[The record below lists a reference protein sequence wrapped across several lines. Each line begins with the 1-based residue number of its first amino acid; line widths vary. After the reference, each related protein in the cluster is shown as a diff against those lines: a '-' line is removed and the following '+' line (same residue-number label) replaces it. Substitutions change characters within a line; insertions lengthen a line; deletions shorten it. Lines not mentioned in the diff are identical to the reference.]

1 MNFNINEAVKLAI
14 GKIETWL
21 ESLATMLPNMVVAIF
36 ILVLFIFLAKLTKRL
51 ARKVLTRFSERIA
64 VNTLFSTTVYIITL
78 GIGLVIALNVLQ
90 LERTI
95 TSLLAG
101 AGILGLALGFAF
113 QDIAA
118 NFISGILMAFR
129 QPIKVG
135 DIIETNGY
143 MGKVERIDLRVTV
156 IRTFQG
162 LNVIIPNKDVFQNP
176 MTNYTKTNDRRID
189 LELGVSYADDLE
201 EVQELTQKTIES
213 LPFLLEGREV
223 SMVYE
228 EFGSSSI
235 NFKVMFW
242 VEYPDQPG
250 FLKARSEAI
259 IAIKKAFDKNDITIP
274 FPIRTLDFGIKGGQT
289 LSEMTFDGNQSS
301 EAKAS

>member
-1 MNFNINEAVKLAI
+1 MKFDINEAVSLAI
-14 GKIETWL
+14 GKIENWL
-21 ESLATMLPNMVVAIF
+21 ESLSSMLPNLAVALMILILFFF
-36 ILVLFIFLAKLTKRL
+36 IARLTKKLTKRIL
-51 ARKVLTRFSERIA
+51 NRFSNRAA
-64 VNTLFSTTVYIITL
+64 VNMLLTTIIHILTI
-78 GIGLVIALNVLQ
+78 GIGAIIALNVLQ

-135 DIIETNGY
+135 DIIETNDY
-143 MGKVERIDLRVTV
+143 MGKVEEINLRVTI

-162 LNVIIPNKDVFQNP
+162 LNVIIPNRDVFQKP
-176 MTNYTKTNDRRID
+176 LTNYTKTNDRRID

-201 EVQELTQKTIES
+201 KVRDLTEKTIKE

-223 SMVYE
+223 NLFFS

-235 NFKVMFW
+235 NFKIMFW
-242 VEYPDQPG
+242 VKYPDHPG
-250 FLKARSEAI
+250 FLTARSEAI
-259 IAIKKAFDKNDITIP
+259 IAIKKAFDENGITIP
-274 FPIRTLDFGIKGGQT
+274 FPIRTLDFGIKGGEK
-289 LSEMTFDGNQSS
+289 LSETVMKFTDN
-301 EAKAS
+301 

>member
-1 MNFNINEAVKLAI
+1 MNFNINEGIGLALN
-14 GKIETWL
+14 KIETWL
-21 ESLATMLPNMVVAIF
+21 ESLAIMLPNLVVAVI
-36 ILVLFIFLAKLTKRL
+36 VLIAFFFVARFTRSLTNN
-51 ARKVLTRFSERIA
+51 VLNRFSNRAA
-64 VNTLFSTTVYIITL
+64 VNSLFTTLIHILTI

-135 DIIETNGY
+135 DIIETNDY
-143 MGKVERIDLRVTV
+143 LGKVEDINLRVT
-156 IRTFQG
+156 ILRTFEG
-162 LNVIIPNKDVFQNP
+162 LNVIIPNRDVFQKP
-176 MTNYTKTNDRRID
+176 LTNYTKTNDRRIE

-201 EVQELTQKTIES
+201 KVQAVTEKAIGD
-213 LPFLLEGREV
+213 LPFLLKGRDV
-223 SMVYE
+223 NLYFS

-235 NFKVMFW
+235 NFQVMFW

-250 FLKARSEAI
+250 FLRAKSEAI
-259 IAIKKAFDKNDITIP
+259 IAIKKAFDENDITIP
-274 FPIRTLDFGIKGGQT
+274 FPIRTLDFGIKGGEK
-289 LSEMTFDGNQSS
+289 LSEMEISRP
-301 EAKAS
+301 

>member
-1 MNFNINEAVKLAI
+1 MNFNINEAIKLVI

-21 ESLATMLPNMVVAIF
+21 ESLATMFPNLVVAI
-36 ILVLFIFLAKLTKRL
+36 LVLVAFIFIARLTRKL
-51 ARKVLTRFSERIA
+51 ARKVLGRFSNRVA
-64 VNTLFSTTVYIITL
+64 VNTLFTTFVYIITL
-78 GIGLVIALNVLQ
+78 GVGLVIALNVLQ

-135 DIIETNGY
+135 DIIETNDY

-156 IRTFQG
+156 LRTFQG

-201 EVQELTQKTIES
+201 KVRDVAEKTIQG
-213 LPFLLEGREV
+213 LPFLLKGREV
-223 SMVYE
+223 NMFYE
-228 EFGSSSI
+228 EFGASSI

-259 IAIKKAFDKNDITIP
+259 IAIKKAFDENEITIP
-274 FPIRTLDFGIKGGQT
+274 FPIRTLDFGIKGGEK
-289 LSEMTFDGNQSS
+289 LSEMQLNGSQGS
-301 EAKAS
+301 AKTS